1 MKQFLILSLIIS
13 VMLAAEPLKVDDPAP
28 LFFMKNLNTNT
39 REMIDISTEMAKGNG
54 VVLSFF
60 ASWCVPCRQELPYL
74 QKLTDSIETVSLI
87 AVCVDTVWAE
97 PQKKMVA
104 DLAITKP
111 VISDRMLIVARKY
124 GYTGKLPYTVFI
136 KKDGTVSAFS
146 ESFSEKEIL
155 QIRTKIIATTK

>member
-1 MKQFLILSLIIS
+1 MKPLVLTLC
-13 VMLAAEPLKVDDPAP
+13 LALAVHASEQIKIGDQAP
-28 LFFMKNLNTNT
+28 TFFMKNMNTIE
-39 REMIDISTEMAKGNG
+39 RQMIDVAGEIEKGNG

-74 QKLTDSIETVSLI
+74 QRVTDSLKTVSLI

-97 PQKKMVA
+97 PQKSM
-104 DLAITKP
+104 ITSMNFTKP
-111 VISDRMLIVARKY
+111 VLSDRMLIVAKKY

-146 ESFSEKEIL
+146 ESFSEKEIP